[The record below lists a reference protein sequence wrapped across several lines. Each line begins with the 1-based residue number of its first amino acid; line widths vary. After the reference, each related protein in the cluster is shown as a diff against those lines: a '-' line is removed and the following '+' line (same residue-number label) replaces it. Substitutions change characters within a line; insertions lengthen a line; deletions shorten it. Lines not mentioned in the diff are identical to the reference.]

1 MKHIRIASLI
11 GGGAATAAVLVGMAA
26 PAAQAVTPLAA
37 DQVFCKTLG
46 GTFTTGIFGG
56 HTHSTCTFTV
66 AGDSHHLRYENGLFT
81 GSD

>member
-11 GGGAATAAVLVGMAA
+11 GGAASAAAVLIAVTA

-46 GTFTTGIFGG
+46 GTFTTDVFGG
-56 HTHSTCTFTV
+56 QTRSTCTFTL
-66 AGDSHHLRYENGLFT
+66 AGATHYLHYQNGLFT

>member
-11 GGGAATAAVLVGMAA
+11 GGSAAAAAVLVGMAA

-37 DQVFCKTLG
+37 DQVVCKTLG
-46 GTFTTGIFGG
+46 GTFTTEVFGG
-56 HTHSTCTFTV
+56 QTRSTCTFTV
-66 AGDSHHLRYENGLFT
+66 AGDTHRLHYENGLFT